1 MGFVSFH
8 EVGLFFV
15 SSEVFCF
22 SQIRISKSVS
32 VEIMILK
39 MSLIICTPWEGKQK
53 SHKLRKCWVYWTEL
67 HFLLS

>member
-15 SSEVFCF
+15 SSEVFWF
-22 SQIRISKSVS
+22 SQIRISKSVP

-39 MSLIICTPWEGKQK
+39 MSLIICTPWEGNQK
-53 SHKLRKCWVYWTEL
+53 SQKLRKCWVYWTEL